1 MSKRIKLSQDDIQ
14 LISLFENV
22 THAKVKDCIVS
33 ENNDKITFV
42 VNEGQAG
49 IAIGKAGINV
59 KNLEARLNKKIE
71 IIEYSDDPLRF
82 VSNLLRP
89 ISVNNAYISEKS
101 SGEKVLHASISK
113 GNLGMIKSKMRKV
126 KEFLDKYHHFS
137 EVIFD

>member
-1 MSKRIKLSQDDIQ
+1 MSNRIKLSLGDIQ

-22 THAKVKDCIVS
+22 THANVKDCIVS

-49 IAIGKAGINV
+49 IAIGKGGINV
-59 KNLEARLNKKIE
+59 KNLEARLKKKIE
-71 IIEYSDDPLRF
+71 ILEYSDDPLRF
-82 VSNLLRP
+82 ISNLFRP
-89 ISVNNAYISEKS
+89 ITVNNAYISEKS

-126 KEFLDKYHHFS
+126 KELLDKYYHFS